1 MATNNAFTAVGNLT
15 NVELKEAKNGS
26 SYAKA
31 RLSVSMG
38 QEKES
43 SWFSVICFQEQAQ
56 NLYNSWMTSVANE
69 GKKSVR
75 AMVTGKLEVS
85 QYGDNNEKTSVT
97 IVADEIGISTKY
109 AVCTGIAQQQNSV
122 NTNNVQTQ
130 TAPAQ
135 TNVPAPVAKTEQQVA
150 PNDAPF

>member
-26 SYAKA
+26 SYTKA

-56 NLYNSWMTSVANE
+56 NLYNTWMTSVSNQ
-69 GKKSVR
+69 GRKSVR

-85 QYGDNNEKTSVT
+85 QYGENNEKTSVT
-97 IVADEIGISTKY
+97 IVADEIGVSTKY
-109 AVCTGIAQQQNSV
+109 AVCTGIQQQSNSV
-122 NTNNVQTQ
+122 NTDKVQVQTA
-130 TAPAQ
+130 APAQ
-135 TNVPAPVAKTEQQVA
+135 AAVPAPVANTGHVA
-150 PNDAPF
+150 PSDAPF